1 MLVKANKKGLD
12 EAKIERDMMRKE
24 IKEMRKEKEDEK
36 SMRLETRMVISGTLV
51 PTARDEEDAFKIAA
65 DIIKEISGEE
75 KMKNQATKQTILIR

>member
-1 MLVKANKKGLD
+1 MLVEANKKGLD

-51 PTARDEEDAFKIAA
+51 PKARDEEDAFKTAA

-75 KMKNQATKQTILIR
+75 IVKNQATKQTILIR